1 MGRISPTAMAIQ
13 ADYLRFAAERGCPS
27 SLRDLLTNGGRLWPT
42 KLRQRFPSLARWH
55 GVGHL
60 KRRLGEIAGANK
72 QATIMLASRSHS
84 HMLLAAHLLCRNC
97 ATILTADL
105 GWPRYHEIL
114 CDVARKLNRHVV
126 QVSLRHLAENNCSEA
141 LIVDAVTKAF
151 RVSGASGLFLPAIS
165 HDGVQ
170 LPLGHIAHSVRASN
184 ELRFFAV
191 DGAQHLAHGNGRFT
205 EMDCDFYV
213 AGTHKWLRSLYPLG
227 VAIYGLRRSKEMI
240 ETTVQELAKVG
251 SIDDPLLKFTA
262 QLENSELDGITE
274 TVNLSALLSAHG
286 AALDA
291 YPSRLRSKIMSI
303 QLKNAECIST
313 VAEDAGW
320 RPIRRSSTLGSGIL
334 MLRPPISIFGQGEDL
349 RDHLESHGVIATTY
363 ADGAV
368 RFSMPRRSL
377 EDARVNVI
385 RLALHSVSGHLRPCE
400 PREGL
405 SQNCANIGGIAI
417 REGRPRRQC

>member
-1 MGRISPTAMAIQ
+1 MPSPVYLDTARLGRISPTAMAIQ

-27 SLRDLLTNGGRLWPT
+27 SLRDLLINGGRLWPT
-42 KLRQRFPSLARWH
+42 KLRQRFPTLARWH

-60 KRRLGEIAGANK
+60 KRRLGEIAGANE
-72 QATIMLASRSHS
+72 QAPIMLASRSHS

-97 ATILTADL
+97 ATILTVDL

-141 LIVDAVTKAF
+141 VIVDAVTKAF
-151 RVSGASGLFLPAIS
+151 RVSGATGLFLPAIS

-170 LPLGHIAHSVRASN
+170 LPLGHIAHSVRASH

-191 DGAQHLAHGNGRFT
+191 DGAQHIAHGNGRFSD
-205 EMDCDFYV
+205 MDCDFYV

-274 TVNLSALLSAHG
+274 TVNLSALLSALG

-303 QLKNAECIST
+303 QLKNAESISAM
-313 VAEDAGW
+313 AEVIGW
-320 RPIRRSSTLGSGIL
+320 RPVRRPSTLGSGIL
-334 MLRPPISIFGQGEDL
+334 MLRPPMTVIGQGEEL
-349 RDHLESHGVIATTY
+349 RNFLETNGVVASTY
-363 ADGAV
+363 ADGTV
-368 RFSMPRRSL
+368 RLSMPRRAL
-377 EDARVNVI
+377 ENASVDVI
-385 RLALHSVSGHLRPCE
+385 RLALKSVA
-400 PREGL
+400 
-405 SQNCANIGGIAI
+405 SQAV
-417 REGRPRRQC
+417 